1 MILKTQVATLLQ
13 TKLFYRQPKTVRYKV
28 QRKKEANEE
37 GRLEK
42 DNRNFTR
49 KTSETTTKR
58 RDFINLSVATTKGT
72 ADVFLSTVH
81 THYRGAAVKTFR
93 MYGTFICLLSTR
105 VRCKIQTSQIATKEY
120 LQGYQ

>member
-1 MILKTQVATLLQ
+1 LQ
-13 TKLFYRQPKTVRYKV
+13 HCSKQNYSIDSQKRCDIKYKE
-28 QRKKEANEE
+28 KKKQTEREDWKRIIE
-37 GRLEK
+37 TS
-42 DNRNFTR
+42 TR

-58 RDFINLSVATTKGT
+58 RDFINLFSGYYKGT

-93 MYGTFICLLSTR
+93 MYGTFICMLSTCA
-105 VRCKIQTSQIATKEY
+105 RCKIQTSQIATKEY

>member
-1 MILKTQVATLLQ
+1 MKWEG
-13 TKLFYRQPKTVRYKV
+13 PKK
-28 QRKKEANEE
+28 KKEANGE

-58 RDFINLSVATTKGT
+58 RDFINLLVVTTKGT
-72 ADVFLSTVH
+72 YSRCFSKYCTVH
-81 THYRGAAVKTFR
+81 THYREAAVKTFR
-93 MYGTFICLLSTR
+93 MYGTFICLLSTC

-120 LQGYQ
+120 LQYQ